1 MVNFDISP
9 NKTATV
15 NLDTSAKLEPR
26 STLNVAFSTAD
37 QDTAMFK
44 FRVTQDN
51 ETLHLG
57 EANVE
62 SNIYLKHSNGSHISE
77 KLTITDGLNGELG
90 FKLSNDFVKI
100 PGNVTAQV
108 YVARKGNKQAV
119 VAERIFS
126 FTIQKSLAWEFD
138 AETKLVY
145 IIEFNELRERILNRQ
160 KEIEDAMENAE
171 DYVSQLKE
179 AREKGLTDIEIAKT
193 DSIKALNDLADKR
206 VNEINENG
214 TKYVDD
220 MTTIHDGME
229 GKINKFNEDVEAGG
243 YIKEDVTKN
252 WQKYKLVQDD
262 GTRKWVGTL
271 NDKIEDLPAGLYEA
285 TIPNDNE
292 SVPSDPNGT
301 SYIAAFDIYES
312 SSGHKQI
319 YLIQNFQN
327 RQFVKTIHTS
337 GVDRGWKKVGLIPE
351 IEEFETEN
359 GAQTKANKAL
369 EDSKLYTES
378 LVYDTG
384 WQPLTV
390 MSNVSLDED
399 AGASIYRV
407 VNNVCEI
414 RFNITIDRWT
424 DQLPIIQPPVNV
436 RPTSSFSFL
445 ARTTGS
451 PGKNP
456 VVISYDFNKG
466 YFKVWTNGDNTL
478 NSGDYIYGHVVYIVG
493 GSLDV

>member
-44 FRVTQDN
+44 FKVTQDN

-90 FKLSNDFVKI
+90 FQLPNEFVKI

-145 IIEFNELRERILNRQ
+145 IIEFNELREILLNRQ
-160 KEIEDAMENAE
+160 KEIEDAMANAE
-171 DYVSQLKE
+171 DYVSQLKQ

-206 VNEINENG
+206 VNEINEKG

-220 MTTIHDGME
+220 MTTIHEGMDE
-229 GKINKFNEDVEAGG
+229 KINKFNEDVEAGG
-243 YIKEDVTKN
+243 YVKDTDTEN
-252 WQKYKLVQDD
+252 WQKYKLTKDD
-262 GTRKWVGTL
+262 GKVQFI
-271 NDKIEDLPAGLYEA
+271 KID
-285 TIPNDNE
+285 NDNNILH
-292 SVPSDPNGT
+292 SLKSGYYYATLIPGLPDAT
-301 SYIAAFDIYES
+301 SSAGFLTVMTRDDALKRLIFMPYNS
-312 SSGHKQI
+312 SQT
-319 YLIQNFQN
+319 
-327 RQFVKTIHTS
+327 FVKHFYNIWSDWIDITH
-337 GVDRGWKKVGLIPE
+337 DM
-351 IEEFETEN
+351 ETKSDAERKITEAVN
-359 GAQTKANKAL
+359 EAKAYA
-369 EDSKLYTES
+369 ES

-399 AGASIYRV
+399 AGASMYRV

-424 DQLPIIQPPVNV
+424 NQLPIIQPPVNV

-456 VVISYDFNKG
+456 VVISYDYNKG